1 MEAMSDMPT
10 LASLAD
16 DLEQGRTS
24 ARKLVE
30 ECIAKIADPAG
41 EGQRAFIHVDKEAA
55 LSAADAMDH
64 LRKAN
69 AAPSRFAGIPVSIKD
84 LFDIKGQ
91 VTRAGSRALEEDCTP
106 AEADA

>member
-1 MEAMSDMPT
+1 MPNHPT

-16 DLEQGRTS
+16 DLERGRTS

-30 ECIAKIADPAG
+30 ECLAKIADPAG

-55 LSAADAMDH
+55 LAAADAMDR

-69 AAPSRFAGIPVSIKD
+69 AAPSRFAGVPISIKD
-84 LFDIKGQ
+84 LFS
-91 VTRAGSRALEEDCTP
+91 TSRGR
-106 AEADA
+106 